1 MNEPISDVRI
11 LIVDDHI
18 DNLRVLS
25 DILKKQ
31 GCKVRSLRKGR
42 AVFSS
47 VLESPPDI
55 ILLDIMM
62 PDMHGYDVCKQLKAD
77 ERTRDIPVIFISA
90 LHETKE
96 KIRAFSAGGVDYV
109 TKPFHTEEVA
119 ARINSHLMMQRL
131 HDELREKN
139 TLLESEIAERMRME
153 EELRQAKESA
163 EAANQAKGAFLANM
177 SHELRTPMNSIL
189 GYAQILRRSRNLADS
204 EKKGLDVIHRSGNH
218 LLTLI
223 NDILDI
229 AKAEA
234 GKLELSP
241 GPINLYDL
249 MGGVADI
256 MHMAAHQKN
265 IRFVSDFPD
274 NLPAFVQADEKRL
287 RQILLNLLGNAV
299 KFTKNG
305 SVTLK
310 IRTPVPDS
318 ERISLKFE
326 VTDTGIGMSP
336 EEIERVFRPFEQAGD
351 EKNRVQGT
359 GLGLAITRQ
368 LVSLMGGEIH
378 AESKY
383 GNGSVF
389 RFEIALPVLKK
400 TVSGHAPSE
409 TRQLTGY
416 HGERRKIL
424 VVDDVHENR
433 KFMFDMLKPLGFDVT
448 LAADGKEGIGQ
459 AEAILPDLILMDL
472 VMPVMTGF
480 DAVREIRRMPG
491 LKQTP
496 IIAVSAGVT
505 EADQEKS
512 RIAGCDDF
520 LSKPVKADKLFGLMG
535 KHLNPD
541 WIYEE
546 IGDTGERPTPFS
558 DEAEIIPPPSE
569 ELDVLY
575 GLARLGL
582 MDRIHQHAIHIEEL
596 DEKYAP
602 FVHRLRALADEFE
615 DEMILEMVKQ
625 FMSH

>member
-1 MNEPISDVRI
+1 MNDPFSDVRI
-11 LIVDDHI
+11 LIVDDHT

-47 VLESPPDI
+47 VLQSPPDI

-139 TLLESEIAERMRME
+139 ALLESEIAERMRME
-153 EELRQAKESA
+153 EELRRAKESA
-163 EAANQAKGAFLANM
+163 EAANQAKSAFLANM

-223 NDILDI
+223 NDILDL

-249 MGGVADI
+249 MGGVTDI

-274 NLPAFVQADEKRL
+274 DLPAFVQADEKRL

-299 KFTKNG
+299 KFTKSG

-433 KFMFDMLKPLGFDVT
+433 KFMLDMLKPLGFDVT

-459 AEAILPDLILMDL
+459 AKAILPDLILMDL

-520 LSKPVKADKLFGLMG
+520 LSKPVKADKLFGLME

-546 IGDTGERPTPFS
+546 IGDTGERPTLFS

-575 GLARLGL
+575 ELAILGL

-602 FVHRLRALADEFE
+602 FAHRLRALADEFE

-625 FMSH
+625 FMTH